1 MIPASLQAKID
12 GSDYILGSDECGY
25 GSWAGPLTVC
35 AVVASKNW
43 TPPDGVKDS
52 KALTPASRE
61 RVYEA
66 LITKTIYCM
75 LTVSAE
81 EIDRRGVGVV
91 LLEAHAKAIQGAYQ
105 AHKDLGVVGKTLVI
119 VDGNLSIP
127 GTIALPKA
135 DALIPAVSAASIIGK
150 VSRDRHM
157 AEMDVR
163 YPGYGFKTNCGYGT
177 QEHQAA
183 LKRLGIC
190 AIHRKSYAPIAA
202 LLPTDEPREA
212 WFGLDDE

>member
-1 MIPASLQAKID
+1 MIPARIQAKIQEC
-12 GSDYILGSDECGY
+12 DYILGSDECGF

-52 KALTPASRE
+52 KALPPASRE
-61 RVYEA
+61 KVYEA
-66 LITKTIYCM
+66 LITKTIYC
-75 LTVSAE
+75 LVSVGVE

-91 LLEAHAKAIQGAYQ
+91 LLEAHAKALRGAFEV
-105 AHKDLGVVGKTLVI
+105 HKDLGVVGKTLVI

-157 AEMDVR
+157 AEMDVL

-177 QEHQAA
+177 PEHQAA

-190 AIHRKSYAPIAA
+190 PIHRKSYAPIAA

-212 WFGLDDE
+212 WFGLGDE